1 MWSRKVVDS
10 TTMASTQRATG
21 FLGLFLLRRLLNQED
36 RCSSCETGSTV
47 LLSEK
52 PRQNLNPKF
61 LAEPN
66 VSIAL
71 PAATV
76 LKRSSFTNGKSS
88 LVASG
93 APADAPFQDRNECTL
108 SLITPRQWC
117 RRSQGHFFGYF
128 LWGLAKKVSRLPA
141 GTGELEFRIVSF

>member
-1 MWSRKVVDS
+1 M
-10 TTMASTQRATG
+10 
-21 FLGLFLLRRLLNQED
+21 
-36 RCSSCETGSTV
+36 GSTV

-52 PRQNLNPKF
+52 HKQNLNPKF
-61 LAEPN
+61 LAEPD
-66 VSIAL
+66 VSVAL

-76 LKRSSFTNGKSS
+76 LKRSSFTDGKSS

-93 APADAPFQDRNECTL
+93 APADAPFQDRSECTL

-128 LWGLAKKVSRLPA
+128 LWGLAKKGSRLPA
-141 GTGELEFRIVSF
+141 GTGELEVKVLKTNLALQDRGVAPPPGALLFVQANKK